1 MIVLAAAIA
10 MHCAPS
16 VVGIPTTK
24 PRPIYTR
31 AQRLK
36 DSFDALAKQPNS
48 ASFLR
53 SQTIYQK
60 LNFGPHL
67 P

>member
-1 MIVLAAAIA
+1 MIELVVAAAIQ
-10 MHCAPS
+10 CKP
-16 VVGIPTTK
+16 VPTPK
-24 PRPIYTR
+24 PRPVYTR
-31 AQRLK
+31 QQRLK

-53 SQTIYQK
+53 SQTIYQR
-60 LNFGPHL
+60 LNFGPYL